1 MHHAWRKGRRW
12 EGVKEV
18 SGVFGGLVLFEGTFL
33 PLSKL
38 MMMMMMG
45 QGDGRRDQANGNKT
59 GMPNEEMDC
68 A

>member
-1 MHHAWRKGRRW
+1 M
-12 EGVKEV
+12 
-18 SGVFGGLVLFEGTFL
+18 FGGLVLFEGTFL